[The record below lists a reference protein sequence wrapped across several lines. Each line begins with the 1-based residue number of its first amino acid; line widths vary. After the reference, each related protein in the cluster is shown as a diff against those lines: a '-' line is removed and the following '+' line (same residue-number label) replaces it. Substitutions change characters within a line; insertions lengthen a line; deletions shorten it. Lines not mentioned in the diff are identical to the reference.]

1 MRFAPDF
8 KQVHTDY
15 CSIHPKFVSL
25 IGHHKDAVSQLLASS
40 GPNLP
45 ASFSL
50 SNSLSFSF
58 RRLDKYPALLQELQ
72 RYTDES
78 DADRGDTQRAGHFYR
93 ELVSHCLEVRRKKE
107 MELEVMLGNIKDW
120 PDDVPSVQTFGP
132 IILMENVIVMH
143 SPEGDVHQKDRY
155 LVLFERDLLLL
166 SISREMTSFR
176 FETRIPV
183 RDLTLPRTPRAN
195 QTLEILVTK
204 LNAEAGSAS
213 GKFVFLLSA
222 TDQVDACITAMQD
235 CKRKH
240 DSVAIRYSAVRSAP
254 APVPAADSGRNH
266 SPGLRPKE
274 SESSS
279 LSSGSWT
286 ERNPPA
292 ARKSPASLTSGYW
305 STHSLLPHP
314 VLKLPDVD
322 PAVAA
327 KIKAKQVR
335 PKPADDMAILQVI
348 EAYCPPGST
357 FKKKPLSNASPAN
370 ASSNA
375 SDGPSDLKSLTEE
388 VRVLKKEMKQMRVE
402 MECLAD
408 ALRREKEER
417 KKLESLVSHS
427 YRQMT

>member
-1 MRFAPDF
+1 MSDD
-8 KQVHTDY
+8 H
-15 CSIHPKFVSL
+15 VSL
-25 IGHHKDAVSQLLASS
+25 L
-40 GPNLP
+40 
-45 ASFSL
+45 
-50 SNSLSFSF
+50 
-58 RRLDKYPALLQELQ
+58 
-72 RYTDES
+72 
-78 DADRGDTQRAGHFYR
+78 
-93 ELVSHCLEVRRKKE
+93 VRR
-107 MELEVMLGNIKDW
+107 
-120 PDDVPSVQTFGP
+120 PTDVPSVQTFGP
-132 IILMENVIVMH
+132 IILMENVIVMQ

-183 RDLTLPRTPRAN
+183 RDLTLPRTPASRAN

-204 LNAEAGSAS
+204 LNGDAGAVS
-213 GKFVFLLSA
+213 GKFVFLFST
-222 TDQVDACITAMQD
+222 TDQVDSCIAAMQT

-240 DSVAIRYSAVRSAP
+240 DSVAIRYSSVRSAP
-254 APVPAADSGRNH
+254 PV
-266 SPGLRPKE
+266 SPVRKQKE

-286 ERNPPA
+286 ERNVPA
-292 ARKSPASLTSGYW
+292 LQSLGARKSPAPLTSGYW

-322 PAVAA
+322 AGVAA
-327 KIKAKQVR
+327 KINAKAVKAR
-335 PKPADDMAILQVI
+335 PADDMAILQVI

-357 FKKKPLSNASPAN
+357 FKKKPISSTSPAN
-370 ASSNA
+370 ASSNT
-375 SDGPSDLKSLTEE
+375 SDPPLPPSDLKSLTEE
-388 VRVLKKEMKQMRVE
+388 VRVLKKEMGQIRVQME
-402 MECLAD
+402 AQMGKMESLAD